1 MYYTNSIGDIETKDI
16 LLDESYNN
24 KMILIPSKIKHSVS
38 PFYSTDKTRVSI
50 TAISFL
56 KQRKTNML

>member
-24 KMILIPSKIKHSVS
+24 KMILMSSKIKHSVS
-38 PFYSTDKTRVSI
+38 I
-50 TAISFL
+50 L
-56 KQRKTNML
+56 

>member
-24 KMILIPSKIKHSVS
+24 KMLLIPSKIKHSVS
-38 PFYSTDKTRVSI
+38 PFYSVNKTRVSV
-50 TAISFL
+50 AGNFFF
-56 KQRKTNML
+56 KTK